1 MQTTKSYPDL
11 LKRAKSNDYDAYNEL
26 CIEFL
31 GYVPLILKDI
41 DIMFNEIKLE
51 AEDLHQEG
59 YLAICEALQAMI
71 KSDKEYSANEISENI
86 TKNIIN
92 HIYIMWLNK
101 VGHDMHETSK
111 AIEYEDSDSFKR
123 YLTKIREESNYHFVR
138 DNLIKAYRFNEN
150 PTIASHEKEI
160 LMTLLP
166 EKMDM
171 IQQVKPSK
179 DISQNLIDY
188 VKFQLDRCVF
198 FTYNKSLK
206 DLLHL

>member
-111 AIEYEDSDSFKR
+111 AIEYEDSNSFKR

>member
-59 YLAICEALQAMI
+59 YLAICETLQAMI

>member
-41 DIMFNEIKLE
+41 GIMFDEIKLE
-51 AEDLHQEG
+51 ADDLHQEG
-59 YLAICEALQAMI
+59 YLAICEALQGMI

-111 AIEYEDSDSFKR
+111 DIEYEESDSFKR

-160 LMTLLP
+160 LMMLLP
-166 EKMDM
+166 EKIDM

-179 DISQNLIDY
+179 DISQDLIDY

-198 FTYNKSLK
+198 FTYNKSLN